1 LPRYRARRD
10 VAFGDLLSIDVAA
23 APKLK
28 KRGKPASRVNCPLKI
43 AWRIQTMTQIGLD
56 SPALG
61 SVVDPAT
68 RDVGEAVSPCA
79 FPLRVR
85 RKFIGETSQK
95 VVRLARI
102 YRLPLGGGEAPAKD
116 VNAADG
122 EKYGANLVQ
131 IKGIESTGAAAPID
145 HGEGGV
151 D

>member
-1 LPRYRARRD
+1 
-10 VAFGDLLSIDVAA
+10 
-23 APKLK
+23 
-28 KRGKPASRVNCPLKI
+28 
-43 AWRIQTMTQIGLD
+43 MTQIGLD

-68 RDVGEAVSPCA
+68 ADVGEAVSPCA

-95 VVRLARI
+95 VVRLAHI
-102 YRLPLGGGEAPAKD
+102 YRLPLGGVEASAKD
-116 VNAADG
+116 VNAADR
-122 EKYGANLVQ
+122 EKHSADLVQ
-131 IKGIESTGAAAPID
+131 IEGIEGSGSATPID